1 MRTPNQTPNQTFNL
15 SRFKISPTI
24 FVPGFMAHTI
34 LQDVLRTV
42 APPGQSAEYVFRY
55 DS

>member
-1 MRTPNQTPNQTFNL
+1 MRTPNQTFNL
-15 SRFKISPTI
+15 SRYLCLKFSPTI
-24 FVPGFMAHTI
+24 FALGFMAHTI

-42 APPGQSAEYVFRY
+42 APPGQSAEYAFRY